1 MDLIFSSIEILARW
15 DVLLALL
22 AGSIGGVLIGAIPG
36 VGPAVAIAILLP
48 ATFSMDP
55 IVGLTVLLGIYGSSM
70 YGGSIPAILINTP
83 GTAVNALTTYDGYPM
98 TTRGEAR
105 RALSLAYS
113 ASFFGGIFS
122 VVCLILFAP
131 ILAKIAPMFGSREIF
146 LAALL
151 GLILVVVAHRG
162 QALIAAAL
170 ACFGIFLNTVG
181 LEPVKY
187 TKRFTFDQSWLSGG
201 VNLIVV
207 VLGLF
212 ALSQAFY
219 LLTGEDEKVR
229 MTKLRGGLF
238 QGLRELARHPRVA
251 GVSGTFGVLMG
262 MIPGV
267 GEFTAQFLS
276 YTYAQKTSKRPQDFG
291 HGSSEGLIAAETANN
306 AVPAAAMVP
315 LLALGIPGEALT
327 AMMLSVFYVHNVVP
341 GPQLFQNDM
350 DFVVALYLALLLL
363 NILVLVFL
371 LFATNQ
377 LIKVVKIPNRF
388 LGAAILVLSFV
399 GVYSLRNS
407 FTDCLIAACFGI
419 FGFVLK
425 RLSIPAV
432 PIILGMVLGGIMEV
446 KLRAGMARVK
456 SFPDFFIDGRGDTN
470 SIRPIAVIL
479 FIMIIGVLLIHFRRV
494 WLDRKELKEAKWST
508 KHASTNFGMHLSRRK
523 DYLLRERGR
532 KVRGKHLTYNPRSTG
547 KR

>member
-1 MDLIFSSIEILARW
+1 MDLILSALDILMRW
-15 DVLLALL
+15 DVALALL
-22 AGSIGGVLIGAIPG
+22 AGSVGGVLIGAIPG

-70 YGGSIPAILINTP
+70 YGGAIPAILINTP

-98 TTRGEAR
+98 TARGEPR

-113 ASFFGGIFS
+113 ASFFGGVFS
-122 VVCLILFAP
+122 VICLILFAP
-131 ILAKIAPMFGSREIF
+131 VLAKVAPMFGSREIF

-151 GLILVVVAHRG
+151 GLLLVVVAHRG
-162 QALIAAAL
+162 QSLIAGAL
-170 ACFGIFLNTVG
+170 AFFGIFLQTIG

-187 TKRFTFDQSWLSGG
+187 SQRYTFDQDFLGG
-201 VNLIVV
+201 GINLIVV

-212 ALSQAFY
+212 ALSQAFV
-219 LLTGEDEKVR
+219 LLMDEDEKVHL
-229 MTKLRGGLF
+229 TKLRGGMF
-238 QGLRELARHPRVA
+238 QGLRELSRHPRIASVSA
-251 GVSGTFGVLMG
+251 GFGVLMG

-267 GEFTAQFLS
+267 GEFTAQFMS

-291 HGSSEGLIAAETANN
+291 NGSSEGLIAAETANN

-341 GPQLFQNDM
+341 GPALFQNQM
-350 DFVVALYLALLLL
+350 DFVVALYLALLIL
-363 NILVLVFL
+363 NVLVLIFL
-371 LFATNQ
+371 LFATKS
-377 LIKVVKIPNRF
+377 LIQVVRIPNRF
-388 LGAAILVLSFV
+388 LGVCILTLSFV

-407 FTDCLIAACFGI
+407 ATDCVMAAVFGI
-419 FGFVLK
+419 IGYILK
-425 RLSIPAV
+425 RLSMPAV

-456 SFPDFFIDGRGDTN
+456 EPLDFID
-470 SIRPIAVIL
+470 RPVALIL
-479 FIMIIGVLLIHFRRV
+479 FLIIVIVLVVHTLRV
-494 WLDRKELKEAKWST
+494 LKDRKELKEAEWQT
-508 KHASTNFGMHLSRRK
+508 KTSSTNFGGLLLRRK
-523 DYLLRERGR
+523 NSFLKDRGKQVRGRHSKLLRR
-532 KVRGKHLTYNPRSTG
+532 LTDLF
-547 KR
+547 

>member
-1 MDLIFSSIEILARW
+1 MELLLAGFEILARW
-15 DVLLALL
+15 DVILALL
-22 AGSIGGVLIGAIPG
+22 VGSIGGVMIGAIPG

-83 GTAVNALTTYDGYPM
+83 GTAVNALTTYDGFPM
-98 TTRGEAR
+98 TARGEAR

-113 ASFFGGIFS
+113 ASFFGGVFS
-122 VVCLILFAP
+122 VICLILFAP
-131 ILAKIAPMFGSREIF
+131 VLAKIAPMFGSREIF

-151 GLILVVVAHRG
+151 GIVLVVIAHRG
-162 QALIAAAL
+162 QSLIAAAL
-170 ACFGIFLNTVG
+170 ASFGIFLSTVG

-187 TKRFTFDQSWLSGG
+187 SKRYTFDQSWLSSG
-201 VNLIVV
+201 VDLIVV

-212 ALSQAFY
+212 AISQAIY
-219 LLTGEDEKVR
+219 LLRGEDEKIR
-229 MTKLRGGLF
+229 LTKLRGGMF

-251 GVSGTFGVLMG
+251 GAAGSLGVVMG

-276 YTYAQKTSKRPQDFG
+276 YTYAQKSSERPDDFG
-291 HGSSEGLIAAETANN
+291 HGSSEGLIASETANN
-306 AVPAAAMVP
+306 SVPAAAMVP

-341 GPQLFQNDM
+341 GPQLFQNQM
-350 DFVVALYLALLLL
+350 DFVVALYLALLIL
-363 NILVLVFL
+363 NVLVLIFL
-371 LFATNQ
+371 LFATTQ

-388 LGAAILVLSFV
+388 LGAAILTLSFV

-407 FTDCLIAACFGI
+407 FTDCLLAAAFGI

-425 RLSIPAV
+425 RLSLPAV
-432 PIILGMVLGGIMEV
+432 PIVLGMVLGGIMEV

-456 SFPDFFIDGRGDTN
+456 EPLDFID
-470 SIRPIAVIL
+470 RPIALIL
-479 FIMIIGVLLIHFRRV
+479 FLMILGVLIIHFRFV
-494 WLDRKELKEAKWST
+494 WRERKSLKEAKWQA
-508 KHASTNFGMHLSRRK
+508 KHRSTNFGAQMSRRRN
-523 DYLLRERGR
+523 YLSTERGKKLR
-532 KVRGKHLTYNPRSTG
+532 AKRSKYSPRSTE
-547 KR
+547 KPSRR

>member
-1 MDLIFSSIEILARW
+1 MELLVSAAEILARW
-15 DVLLALL
+15 DVVLALL
-22 AGSIGGVLIGAIPG
+22 VGSVGGVLIGAIPG

-48 ATFSMDP
+48 ATFSMEP

-70 YGGSIPAILINTP
+70 YGGAIPAILINTP
-83 GTAVNALTTYDGYPM
+83 GTAVNALTTYDGFPM
-98 TTRGEAR
+98 TARGEAR

-113 ASFFGGIFS
+113 ASFFGGVFS

-131 ILAKIAPMFGSREIF
+131 ILARIAPMFGSREIF

-151 GLILVVVAHRG
+151 GLILVVIAHRG
-162 QALIAAAL
+162 QTLIAAAL
-170 ACFGIFLNTVG
+170 AFFGVFLNTVG

-187 TKRFTFDQSWLSGG
+187 SKRYTFDQSWLSSG
-201 VNLIVV
+201 VDLIVV

-219 LLTGEDEKVR
+219 LLQGDDEKVR
-229 MTKLRGGLF
+229 LTPLRGGLF
-238 QGLRELARHPRVA
+238 QGLRELSRHPRVA
-251 GVSGTFGVLMG
+251 GVAGSFGVVMG

-267 GEFTAQFLS
+267 GEFTAQFMS
-276 YTYAQKTSKRPQDFG
+276 YTYAQRSSKRPEDFG
-291 HGSSEGLIAAETANN
+291 HGSSEGLIAAETSNN

-350 DFVVALYLALLLL
+350 PFVVALYLALLVL
-363 NILVLVFL
+363 NVLVLIFL
-371 LFATNQ
+371 LSATGH
-377 LIKVVKIPNRF
+377 LVKVVKIPNRF
-388 LGAAILVLSFV
+388 LGVAILTLSFV

-407 FTDCLIAACFGI
+407 FTDCLIAACFGV

-425 RLSIPAV
+425 RLSLPAV

-456 SFPDFFIDGRGDTN
+456 TPLDFID
-470 SIRPIAVIL
+470 RPIAMIL
-479 FIMIIGVLLIHFRRV
+479 FLMILGVLALHIRYVLSERR
-494 WLDRKELKEAKWST
+494 KLKEAKWSAR
-508 KHASTNFGMHLSRRK
+508 KRSTRFGMQMFRRR
-523 DYLLRERGR
+523 DYLSTERGK
-532 KVRGKHLTYNPRSTG
+532 KVREKRSKYVPRSTG
-547 KR
+547 PRSPR

>member
-1 MDLIFSSIEILARW
+1 MDVFLSSLEILARW
-15 DVLLALL
+15 DVALALL
-22 AGSIGGVLIGAIPG
+22 VGSVGGVLIGAIPG

-83 GTAVNALTTYDGYPM
+83 GTAVNALTTYDGHPM

-113 ASFFGGIFS
+113 SSFFGGVFS
-122 VVCLILFAP
+122 VICLILFAP
-131 ILAKIAPMFGSREIF
+131 TLARVAPMFGSREIF

-151 GLILVVVAHRG
+151 GVILVVTAHRR
-162 QALIAAAL
+162 QSLVAAAL
-170 ACFGIFLNTVG
+170 ASFGIWLNTIG

-187 TKRFTFDQSWLSGG
+187 TKRYTFDQAWLSSG

-212 ALSQAFY
+212 AISQAFV
-219 LLTGEDEKVR
+219 LLMSEDEKVR
-229 MTKLRGGLF
+229 LTRLKGSFF
-238 QGLRELARHPRVA
+238 QGFRELFRHPRIA
-251 GVSGTFGVLMG
+251 SVSASFGVVMG

-267 GEFTAQFLS
+267 GEFTAQFMS
-276 YTYAQKTSKRPQDFG
+276 YTYAQKTSKRPEDFG
-291 HGSSEGLIAAETANN
+291 HGSSEGLIAAETSNN

-327 AMMLSVFYVHNVVP
+327 AMMLSVFYVHNVIP
-341 GPQLFQNDM
+341 GPGLFQNRM
-350 DFVVALYLALLLL
+350 DFVVALYVALLIL
-363 NILVLVFL
+363 NVLVLIFL

-388 LGAAILVLSFV
+388 LGMAVLILSFV

-407 FTDCLIAACFGI
+407 VTDCALAAAFGVL
-419 FGFVLK
+419 GYVLK
-425 RLSIPAV
+425 RLSLPIV

-456 SFPDFFIDGRGDTN
+456 TPFDFID
-470 SIRPIAVIL
+470 RPIAMIL
-479 FIMIIGVLLIHFRRV
+479 FLIIVLVLVLHFIRV
-494 WLDRKELKEAKWST
+494 WKDRKTRKAREWST
-508 KHASTNFGMHLSRRK
+508 SHASTSFATNLYRRK
-523 DYLLRERGR
+523 ATIS
-532 KVRGKHLTYNPRSTG
+532 KVRARRVREKRSPYARRSTG
-547 KR
+547 GK